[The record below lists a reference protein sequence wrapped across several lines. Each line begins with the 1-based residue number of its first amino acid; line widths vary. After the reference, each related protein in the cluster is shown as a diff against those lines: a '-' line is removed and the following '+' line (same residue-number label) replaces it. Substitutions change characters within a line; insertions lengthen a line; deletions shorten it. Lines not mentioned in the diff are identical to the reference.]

1 MRPPAIRAGRIGTK
15 ISAIVLMKRET
26 GLPPLAATSLAS
38 SLETSLTPPVVII
51 SEKTV
56 STSPGPTMIWN
67 MPPAMK
73 VPLRSGSLSRAF
85 WSTLSMSLRTR
96 RNLVAQ
102 CAAALM
108 FSAPPTYVRT
118 SFATRA

>member
-56 STSPGPTMIWN
+56 STSPGPTMILN
-67 MPPAMK
+67 M
-73 VPLRSGSLSRAF
+73 SRAF